1 MVRGSSLERLTASHG
16 PCFAW
21 AEAIS
26 WLEGR
31 VVRRRSG
38 LGTRVLFL
46 TAEAAG
52 PETVLVDK
60 APMWPRGPGQC
71 FVGQQTLTEHQLRP
85 DL

>member
-1 MVRGSSLERLTASHG
+1 MLRAPRLERLTASHG

-26 WLEGR
+26 QLKGR

-38 LGTRVLFL
+38 LGTRVPLL

-52 PETVLVDK
+52 PEAVLVDK
-60 APMWPRGPGQC
+60 
-71 FVGQQTLTEHQLRP
+71 QQTCCGLVG
-85 DL
+85 